1 MNLRHVAV
9 GAISAAVPLLTLAHT
24 PLLDCY
30 ENSEGSITCEGGF
43 SDGAS
48 AAGVTIRIIDEIDR
62 VISESELD
70 ENGQIT
76 FDKPDFDYHVIFDAG
91 SNHVV
96 VLYGG
101 EIEKN

>member
-1 MNLRHVAV
+1 MPLKRVLLGTA
-9 GAISAAVPLLTLAHT
+9 LLTTPVFAFAHT

-30 ENSEGSITCEGGF
+30 ENDDQSITCEGGF

-70 ENGQIT
+70 DNGQIT
-76 FDKPDFDYHVIFDAG
+76 FARPDFDFHVVFDAG

-96 VLYGG
+96 ILFGG
-101 EIEKN
+101 EIE